1 VRIQNLFR
9 LGLVGT
15 LGFGLGLLIVTSVV
29 SLQTII
35 VYIVTAL
42 FIALGLDP
50 GVAWLVKKRVPRWA
64 AIVMVFAGV
73 LSIVTLIVV
82 AVVPVV
88 VDQIAS
94 AWELQ
99 PRLARIVR
107 DSTLLEDAQLWF
119 PYLDISEISKSVTR
133 LATANLPAITT
144 GAISIGV
151 SLFAV
156 LFGALIVVILSL
168 YFTASLGGIARAAYQ
183 LVPASQRTR
192 FIDVSEQ
199 MSAAVG
205 QYIFGQG
212 TLAFC
217 NGILSFIFLSLV
229 GAPFPALLAV
239 TAFLLSLIPLIGTP
253 TGSVL
258 IVLVCLIPGLNST
271 PTTALAVGVFY
282 LIYALAEAVLLRP
295 RLMRHAVAIPGAI
308 VLIAVLAGGTLLGP
322 LGVFLAI
329 PLAAALLVLV
339 KQVIV
344 PRQAER

>member
-1 VRIQNLFR
+1 MRIQNLFR

-119 PYLDISEISKSVTR
+119 PYLDIS
-133 LATANLPAITT
+133 AGAGLPAH
-144 GAISIGV
+144 
-151 SLFAV
+151 
-156 LFGALIVVILSL
+156 ALH
-168 YFTASLGGIARAAYQ
+168 R
-183 LVPASQRTR
+183 
-192 FIDVSEQ
+192 
-199 MSAAVG
+199 
-205 QYIFGQG
+205 
-212 TLAFC
+212 
-217 NGILSFIFLSLV
+217 
-229 GAPFPALLAV
+229 
-239 TAFLLSLIPLIGTP
+239 
-253 TGSVL
+253 
-258 IVLVCLIPGLNST
+258 
-271 PTTALAVGVFY
+271 
-282 LIYALAEAVLLRP
+282 
-295 RLMRHAVAIPGAI
+295 
-308 VLIAVLAGGTLLGP
+308 
-322 LGVFLAI
+322 
-329 PLAAALLVLV
+329 
-339 KQVIV
+339 
-344 PRQAER
+344 RQ